1 MKLTTLL
8 VVLVAGLAVGL
19 GALYLKLQKQTTQLA
34 HVQEENQQLLK
45 ARAELEA
52 AKTSQAEAETEEV
65 ARLRKENEELLR
77 LRNEV
82 QQLRT
87 EKKTLNQQVQSVQQ
101 QVQAVQQQAQT
112 AQQQAQAAQAQI
124 QAQGVTVLGAKTNMS
139 AAEAEMFRQRYGIA
153 PPTTPLTL
161 EQQQQITCINNLRQ
175 IDGAMQQWALENK
188 RAQGSPV
195 GSTDLRPYLRGNT
208 LPVCPVGGAYTIV
221 SVGVAPICSIAGH
234 KLGN

>member
-8 VVLVAGLAVGL
+8 VVLVAGLAVGV
-19 GALYLKLQKQTTQLA
+19 GALYLQLQKQTTQLA
-34 HVQEENQQLLK
+34 HVQEENQQLMK

-52 AKTSQAEAETEEV
+52 AKTSQTEAETEEV

-82 QQLRT
+82 QQLRA
-87 EKKTLNQQVQSVQQ
+87 EKKTLGQQVQSVQQ
-101 QVQAVQQQAQT
+101 QVQSVQQQAQI
-112 AQQQAQAAQAQI
+112 AQQQAQAAQTQILAQ
-124 QAQGVTVLGAKTNMS
+124 VVKTNMT
-139 AAEAEMFRQRYGIA
+139 AAEAEMFRRRYGIA
-153 PPTTPLTL
+153 PPTTPATP
-161 EQQQQITCINNLRQ
+161 EQQQQLTCINNLRQ

-195 GSTDLRPYLRGNT
+195 GSADILPYLRGNA
-208 LPVCPVGGAYTIV
+208 LPACPAGGAYTIV
-221 SVGVAPICSIAGH
+221 SVGVPPICNLAGH